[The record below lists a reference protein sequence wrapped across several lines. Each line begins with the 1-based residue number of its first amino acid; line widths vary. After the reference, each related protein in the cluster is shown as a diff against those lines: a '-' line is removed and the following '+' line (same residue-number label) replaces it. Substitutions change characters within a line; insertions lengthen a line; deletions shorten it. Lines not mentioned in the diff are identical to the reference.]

1 MRKTIFAA
9 LAGFA
14 AAYFFD
20 PHNGARRRN
29 TTRDRVLAF
38 IRQRGREASR
48 QARYAQGVAHGV
60 AHKAEAAK
68 EKVAGGAERTYDD
81 ATLQDKVESEAFRSP
96 DAPKDRVNVNVEDGV
111 VFLRGQLDN
120 REEIESLV
128 AAVRKVD
135 GVHDIRNLLHEPG
148 MPAPT
153 A

>member
-1 MRKTIFAA
+1 MRKAIFAA

-38 IRQRGREASR
+38 FRQRGREAGR
-48 QARYAQGVAHGV
+48 QARYAEGVAQGM

-68 EKVAGGAERTYDD
+68 AKASGGAERAYDD
-81 ATLQDKVESEAFRSP
+81 VTLQSKVESEAFRSP
-96 DAPKDRVNVNVEDGV
+96 DAPKNRVSVNVEDGV
-111 VFLRGQLDN
+111 VVLRGQLDS

-128 AAVRKVD
+128 AAVRRVD
-135 GVHDIRNLLHEPG
+135 GVHDVRNLLHEPG
-148 MPAPT
+148 VPAPT